1 MKRHLLTTPLVA
13 GLLLSTLGCSKRN
26 EPAAPTATG
35 SYELDNTTIS
45 CQAKASTST
54 ALTNGISIDYL
65 YIDLVTTPQP
75 ATGPETLRLYFV
87 KPNVPTS
94 NTYTLYDIGLA
105 NNINTI
111 PYTFSV
117 TSGTITSTSNG
128 GYSGTFAGKIVNSS
142 GGTPAP
148 YTTITNGTFTNVRP

>member
-1 MKRHLLTTPLVA
+1 MNLRLLATPLLA
-13 GLLLSTLGCSKRN
+13 TGLLLSTLGCSKK
-26 EPAAPTATG
+26 EEAAPTATS
-35 SYELDNTTIS
+35 SYKLDNATIS

-54 ALTNGISIDYL
+54 VLTNGISTDYL
-65 YIDLVTTPQP
+65 FIDLVTTPEP

-105 NNINTI
+105 NDINTI
-111 PYTFSV
+111 GYSFFV

-128 GYSGTFAGKIVNSS
+128 GYSGTFAGKINNSIRS
-142 GGTPAP
+142 TPAP
-148 YTTITNGTFTNVRP
+148 YTTITSGTFTDVHP